1 MLIFG
6 AFFGILEFM
15 KLGNQKHFIL
25 ILSFFFGMLF
35 SYAQKET
42 KQDSVQPYYY
52 IIDGDTV
59 ARDMISLD
67 EVILLEKL
75 RFGSLEEKRQYLI
88 LRRKTIKVYPY
99 AKLAAERLVTM
110 NERLESIEN
119 KRLQKRYTR
128 RLQKYIED
136 EFSKELKEFTRSE
149 GQILVKLIHRQTG
162 HTAYDLVKEL
172 RTGFRAF
179 RYNITAGLFDISL
192 KEEFKPFEDKE
203 DYWIEDILE
212 RAFQNFDLER
222 QRPAFDINYL

>member
-1 MLIFG
+1 
-6 AFFGILEFM
+6 
-15 KLGNQKHFIL
+15 
-25 ILSFFFGMLF
+25 MLF

-222 QRPAFDINYL
+222 QRPAFDINYLDLRDFWKQAPKEKITDF